1 MCEERSGQVRDQLKD
16 KGTRATTD
24 ELEQIRLLAEL
35 GLSCTVI
42 AQQIERNK
50 NFVKEH
56 FEKTTGYR
64 RGSTYQRNPITPQR
78 VEQMKQL
85 RTQGLSIA
93 SVARQVGC
101 SVGSVCH
108 WLQQ

>member
-1 MCEERSGQVRDQLKD
+1 MKSV
-16 KGTRATTD
+16 D
-24 ELEQIRLLAEL
+24 ELEQISLLADL

-42 AQQIERNK
+42 AQRIGRNK

-56 FEKTTGYR
+56 FEKATGYR
-64 RGSTYQRNPITPQR
+64 RGSTSQRNPITPQR

-93 SVARQVGC
+93 SVAKQVGC
-101 SVGSVCH
+101 SVGSVSH